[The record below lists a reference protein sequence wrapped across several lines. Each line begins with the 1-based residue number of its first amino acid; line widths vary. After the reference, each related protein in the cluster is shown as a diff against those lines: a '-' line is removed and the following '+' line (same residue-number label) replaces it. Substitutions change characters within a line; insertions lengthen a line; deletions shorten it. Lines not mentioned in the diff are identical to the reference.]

1 MITRMSSRMTSP
13 KVGNGKSLG
22 LLNRSGVLALVAA
35 AVLCGCASGQKAPLA
50 SEFTEEGKASWY
62 GQPYHGRTTASGEK
76 FDMHAMTAAHPR
88 LAFGSVVRVTNTNNS
103 KSVEVRINDHY
114 PGGKGRVIDLSRGA
128 FSKIAA
134 LETGVVPVRVEL
146 VRRAP
151 SGKLYRR

>member
-1 MITRMSSRMTSP
+1 MRITPQTAGSR
-13 KVGNGKSLG
+13 GKW
-22 LLNRSGVLALVAA
+22 LLAGRSGILTLLLAV
-35 AVLCGCASGQKAPLA
+35 VVCGCASGQKASLA

-62 GQPYHGRTTASGEK
+62 GEPYHGRTTASGEK

-114 PGGKGRVIDLSRGA
+114 PGGKGRVIDLSRTA

-134 LETGVVPVRVEL
+134 VETGVVPVRVEL

>member
-1 MITRMSSRMTSP
+1 MASP
-13 KVGNGKSLG
+13 KTGNRGNFWLMS
-22 LLNRSGVLALVAA
+22 RSGILAVVLAAMV
-35 AVLCGCASGQKAPLA
+35 CGCASGRKASLA

-114 PGGKGRVIDLSRGA
+114 PGGKGRVIDLSRAA
-128 FSKIAA
+128 FSKIAS